1 MKASFGTEHE
11 GSAALLGAATALLA
25 GADVEQT
32 VQAGLAHM
40 CALTGARYG
49 AVGIV
54 DQESGL
60 FGRYITAGLDEAVVR
75 AIGEPPR
82 GRGVLGVLMR
92 SPTPVRTGNIGAH
105 AESYGFPLNHPP
117 MSSFLGQGLW
127 LGGRLWGTICVTEKL
142 DGVEFT
148 VDDEHTLG
156 VVADM
161 LVRAADPHLRAE
173 RAVQR
178 AARLEQ
184 DHAAYTASNDI
195 ARSLAGQPDLD
206 HMVELIVKRGRAL
219 TGARGALLALASGDG
234 MIVSG
239 VAGTLTDTVLG
250 EHLPLDGTA
259 RSLIDAGTPSRGGR
273 GDTLA
278 RLAAWL
284 EADTLLVV
292 PLMIR
297 KQPVGVLVC
306 IDRGEAAEFSPHDVV
321 LGEAFGTSAAV
332 AIATARSAQEQALQ
346 RAIAAT
352 ERERAHWARELH
364 DETLQELAAIKL
376 LLGMTRRAPHEAA
389 RAELLDQAAAQ
400 IDAAAID
407 LRRLIAELRPATLDA
422 HGLQAAIDGLVSR
435 IGALGGLDVA
445 FDCTFVPAHDGEEQR
460 LGPEVEGVVYRVVQ
474 EALNNVARHSQA
486 TRAEVVLAAHGD
498 LLRVSVSDNGRGFNP
513 SRQDGGFGLIG
524 MRERAELVSGDLR
537 VESRPGGGT
546 IVSLTVPIDQE
557 A

>member
-11 GSAALLGAATALLA
+11 GNAALLGAASALLS
-25 GADVEQT
+25 GTDVEQT
-32 VQAGLAHM
+32 VQAGLAQA
-40 CALTGARYG
+40 CALTGARYA

-54 DQESGL
+54 DEESGL
-60 FGRYITAGLDEAVVR
+60 FERYITAGLDDAVVR

-82 GRGVLGVLMR
+82 GRGVLGILMQT
-92 SPTPVRTGNIGAH
+92 PDPVRLANIGAH
-105 AESYGFPLNHPP
+105 VESYGFPLNHPP

-142 DGVEFT
+142 DGVEFS
-148 VDDEHTLG
+148 VEDERRLG
-156 VVADM
+156 QLADM

-173 RAVQR
+173 RASQR
-178 AARLEQ
+178 AATLEQ

-219 TGARGALLALASGDG
+219 TGARGALLAIASGDG

-239 VAGTLTDTVLG
+239 VAGTLADTVIG
-250 EHLPLDGTA
+250 EHLPLEPAA
-259 RSLIDAGTPSRGGR
+259 RALIEAGAPARGGR
-273 GDTLA
+273 GDA
-278 RLAAWL
+278 FGRLSAWL
-284 EADTLLVV
+284 EADTLLVL
-292 PLMIR
+292 PLIIR

-306 IDRGEAAEFSPHDVV
+306 VDRGDAAGFSPHDMV

-346 RAIAAT
+346 RAIAAS

-364 DETLQELAAIKL
+364 DQTLQELAAIKL
-376 LLGMTRRAPHEAA
+376 LLGMTRRAPDEAT
-389 RAELLDQAAAQ
+389 RADLLDQAATQ
-400 IDAAAID
+400 IDAAAVD
-407 LRRLIAELRPATLDA
+407 LRRLVAELRPATLDA

-435 IGALGGLDVA
+435 IGGLGGLDVA
-445 FDCTFVPAHDGEEQR
+445 FDCAFMRAYEDDAQR
-460 LGPEVEGVVYRVVQ
+460 LGPDVEGVVYRVVQ

-486 TRAEVVLAAHGD
+486 TRAEVVLAADPGV
-498 LLRVSVSDNGRGFNP
+498 LRVSVSDNGRGFNP

-524 MRERAELVSGDLR
+524 MRERAELVGGDLR
-537 VESRPGGGT
+537 VESRQGGGT
-546 IVSLTVPIDQE
+546 IVSLTVPIDRE